1 MNSNALPFALGAIL
15 LGVVAIVFRDFALQ
29 WQPVPPGFPLRVPL
43 AFVSGSLLIIGGIAI
58 LGRQYARQGALL
70 LAAAYTLW
78 LLILHGPI
86 VASKPG
92 DFGTWNGV
100 AEVVFMIAGAITL
113 YAAAAGKLSAK
124 FAHGVCIAAGLSAL
138 AFGAAHFRYVEF
150 VAALVPSWPWP
161 RISRVEPTF
170 RPSRNRVVTRST
182 VGKAVNSSGFLII
195 SEVIRMRT
203 ALVIDSDKRTSS
215 RNGGIGRIRRTMIPM
230 TPTARPTSPRATQP
244 RTSLPLG
251 RLVLE

>member
-43 AFVSGSLLIIGGIAI
+43 AFVSGSLLIIGGIAM

-150 VAALVPSWPWP
+150 VAALVPSWLPPNQIFWAFA
-161 RISRVEPTF
+161 TG
-170 RPSRNRVVTRST
+170 
-182 VGKAVNSSGFLII
+182 VGHMAAGLALLSGI
-195 SEVIRMRT
+195 
-203 ALVIDSDKRTSS
+203 K
-215 RNGGIGRIRRTMIPM
+215 
-230 TPTARPTSPRATQP
+230 
-244 RTSLPLG
+244 TSLGASLLAIMMALFVLLVHLPRVIAAPDEHLEWIMLG
-251 RLVLE
+251 VAMSLSGSAWAIRQYDTDS

>member
-58 LGRQYARQGALL
+58 LGSQYARQGALL
-70 LAAAYTLW
+70 LAAAYALW

-92 DFGTWNGV
+92 DFGTWHGV

-150 VAALVPSWPWP
+150 VAALVPSWLPPNQIFWAFA
-161 RISRVEPTF
+161 TG
-170 RPSRNRVVTRST
+170 
-182 VGKAVNSSGFLII
+182 VGHMAAGLALLSGI
-195 SEVIRMRT
+195 
-203 ALVIDSDKRTSS
+203 K
-215 RNGGIGRIRRTMIPM
+215 
-230 TPTARPTSPRATQP
+230 
-244 RTSLPLG
+244 TSLGASLLAIMMALFVLLVHLPRVIATPDEHLEWIMLG
-251 RLVLE
+251 VAMSLSGSAWAIRQYDTDS